1 MQDVNA
7 RRTRTWKA
15 ILSLHREAEFVWVY
29 FVPTHG
35 AVRVRMVPIPA
46 FTRMI
51 EKGENISVASVI
63 SHVLRNDHFA
73 EGVPAT
79 GALYLAPDLST
90 VSISPRLG
98 EQHRLEVFAGLA
110 QHDGRPDPQCSR
122 QKLLD
127 LCDTLHRQHG
137 YYILVG
143 YEIEVIFFKSDD
155 AICQDSSDS
164 SLVSNHR
171 WSSVTSETR
180 EILPM
185 VEAIVRSLAKMQIQ
199 VQQFHTESAP
209 GQWEFVLPPYEPLEA
224 VDTLIRARDII
235 NLTAQ
240 DYGYRATLHPRPFKD
255 HPGTGAHI
263 HLSVNSV
270 SQGSP
275 HQTSTPQTDFFFGGI
290 IEHFA
295 SLMAFC
301 LPLDVSY
308 ERVAPSI
315 WSGGEYVSWGWQNR
329 HTPMRRI
336 ALDRFELKLHC
347 GTANP
352 YISLAAILAA
362 GIDGLSRS
370 IPLTAGP
377 CPGEPSNLTTEERS
391 SIGISNMVP
400 RSLEASLDH
409 LASDDMLLH
418 VLGDGFVRPCVAVI
432 KAWNA
437 YLASMDTR
445 NRRRWLLQ
453 EY

>member
-1 MQDVNA
+1 
-7 RRTRTWKA
+7 
-15 ILSLHREAEFVWVY
+15 
-29 FVPTHG
+29 
-35 AVRVRMVPIPA
+35 MVPIPA

-63 SHVLRNDHFA
+63 SHELRNDHFA

-90 VSISPRLG
+90 VSISPRP
-98 EQHRLEVFAGLA
+98 
-110 QHDGRPDPQCSR
+110 GRTASI
-122 QKLLD
+122 
-127 LCDTLHRQHG
+127 G
-137 YYILVG
+137 
-143 YEIEVIFFKSDD
+143 
-155 AICQDSSDS
+155 DSSDS

-171 WSSVTSETR
+171 WSSVTFETR
-180 EILPM
+180 EILLM
-185 VEAIVRSLAKMQIQ
+185 AEAILRSCSLAKMQIQ

-224 VDTLIRARDII
+224 VGTLTRAREII
-235 NLTAQ
+235 NLTTQ

-255 HPGTGAHI
+255 YPGTGTHI

-270 SQGSP
+270 AQGSSC
-275 HQTSTPQTDFFFGGI
+275 QTSTPQTDFFFGGI

-315 WSGGEYVSWGWQNR
+315 LSGGEYFR
-329 HTPMRRI
+329 
-336 ALDRFELKLHC
+336 C
-347 GTANP
+347 GTASP

-362 GIDGLSRS
+362 GIDGLSTS
-370 IPLTAGP
+370 IPLTAGH
-377 CPGEPSNLTTEERS
+377 CPGEPSHLTEEERT
-391 SIGISNMVP
+391 SIGIINMVP
-400 RSLEASLDH
+400 RSLEASIDH
-409 LASDDMLLH
+409 LTSDDMLLH

-432 KAWNA
+432 KAWNE

-445 NRRRWLLQ
+445 TRRGWLLQ

>member
-1 MQDVNA
+1 
-7 RRTRTWKA
+7 
-15 ILSLHREAEFVWVY
+15 
-29 FVPTHG
+29 
-35 AVRVRMVPIPA
+35 MVPIPA

-63 SHVLRNDHFA
+63 SHELRNDHFA

-90 VSISPRLG
+90 VSISPRP
-98 EQHRLEVFAGLA
+98 
-110 QHDGRPDPQCSR
+110 GRTASIGDPQCSR

-127 LCDTLHRQHG
+127 LCDILDRQHG
-137 YYILVG
+137 YYVLVG

-171 WSSVTSETR
+171 WSSVTFETR
-180 EILPM
+180 EILLM
-185 VEAIVRSLAKMQIQ
+185 AEAILRSLAKMQIQ

-224 VDTLIRARDII
+224 VGTLTRAREII
-235 NLTAQ
+235 NLTTQ

-255 HPGTGAHI
+255 YPGTGTHI

-270 SQGSP
+270 AQGSSR
-275 HQTSTPQTDFFFGGI
+275 QTSTPQTDFFFGGI

-315 WSGGEYVSWGWQNR
+315 L

-336 ALDRFELKLHC
+336 ALDRFELKFRC
-347 GTANP
+347 GTASP

-362 GIDGLSRS
+362 GIDGLSTS
-370 IPLTAGP
+370 IPLTAGH
-377 CPGEPSNLTTEERS
+377 CPGEPSHLTEEERT
-391 SIGISNMVP
+391 SIGIINMVL
-400 RSLEASLDH
+400 RSLEASIDH
-409 LASDDMLLH
+409 LTSDDMLLH

-432 KAWNA
+432 KAWNE

-445 NRRRWLLQ
+445 TRRGWLLQ
-453 EY
+453 EH